1 MSSTLVLSVLF
12 LLFLL
17 FRSSPRI
24 SVGDETR
31 TRLIESLGSWH
42 FEPHKLP
49 EEEVLACT
57 YILFEALFRIQGMQ
71 DAVGVSLR
79 KS

>member
-1 MSSTLVLSVLF
+1 MDSEFYPLPPPHSPKSPSWVDMEPETGARMIHSLS
-12 LLFLL
+12 
-17 FRSSPRI
+17 
-24 SVGDETR
+24 
-31 TRLIESLGSWH
+31 SWH